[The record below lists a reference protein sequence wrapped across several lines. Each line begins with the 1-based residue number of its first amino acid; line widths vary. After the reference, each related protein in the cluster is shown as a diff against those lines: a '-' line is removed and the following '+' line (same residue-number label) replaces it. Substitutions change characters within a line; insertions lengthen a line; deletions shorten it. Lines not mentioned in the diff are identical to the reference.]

1 MQSLEEENDS
11 FPLNYPGNYL
21 RFQRNPF
28 HIKTKCCFFRISEIT
43 PRRSFTFNLEI
54 HPMESNK
61 VLLVYFNLV

>member
-28 HIKTKCCFFRISEIT
+28 HIKTKCCFFLGLVKLL
-43 PRRSFTFNLEI
+43 LEEALHLI
-54 HPMESNK
+54 
-61 VLLVYFNLV
+61 